1 MTRPY
6 LEGIWPAPH
15 TTGVTSLAYKDT
27 RITQETAKCSGNSE
41 PDRKKDQILCFTDSR
56 QWNCPLVAS
65 PAHTGS
71 APWTPCCPLGRMLC
85 SGPRGCPGL
94 GCLHSLDLCL
104 PPCTPTCA
112 PQREGQPLELS
123 WVLLSWDPER
133 CLVQPCTGP
142 SPGKT
147 LRWVSRVA
155 CPRLEVG
162 GVTRNHRPAGLYC
175 HL

>member
-1 MTRPY
+1 MPRSALGP
-6 LEGIWPAPH
+6 IWKLRH
-15 TTGVTSLAYKDT
+15 LHFWGLAGA
-27 RITQETAKCSGNSE
+27 EAE
-41 PDRKKDQILCFTDSR
+41 PLRTWPSWEMSADSR

-85 SGPRGCPGL
+85 SGPRGRPGL

-155 CPRLEVG
+155 CPRLGVG